1 MVRVFPLYLFRTLND
16 QCVVTLAVM
25 TIVYFVGVFFDD
37 TNYSTI
43 YWMSVVHYGEGQSIR
58 IGGCREM
65 VVSVL

>member
-1 MVRVFPLYLFRTLND
+1 MLND

-25 TIVYFVGVFFDD
+25 TIVYFVGAFFDD
-37 TNYSTI
+37 TNNPSI
-43 YWMSVVHYGEGQSIR
+43 YWMAVVGYGEGQTIR